1 MKPNDAKL
9 VAGFLLQEFDRFA
22 DYLNSLEIE
31 PTEATMIVEEIA
43 GESDGRIPT
52 CMEQFSG
59 FIGE

>member
-1 MKPNDAKL
+1 MKPIDAKL
-9 VAGFLLQEFDRFA
+9 VAGFLLQEFDRFSA
-22 DYLNSLEIE
+22 YLDDCSIE
-31 PTEATMIVEEIA
+31 PTEASMIIEEIA